1 MNEFAFYMPAQVIF
15 GRGKVSEVGKEAQKL
30 GKKGL
35 VVTDKGLLA
44 TGLVQRVIDSLESQ
58 KADYLVWSD
67 RKSTRL
73 NSSHANESRMP
84 SSA

>member
-44 TGLVQRVIDSLESQ
+44 TGLVQRVIEQL
-58 KADYLVWSD
+58 
-67 RKSTRL
+67 RKPKSRL
-73 NSSHANESRMP
+73 SGMV
-84 SSA
+84 